1 VKTINLVPTAED
13 LKSVLARG
21 MPGSSMPEFSHL
33 SDVSVAK
40 LVGEVEQIRR
50 DSARQRI
57 LRFLE
62 KELDEEDMDEEEVEE
77 ILGRQ
82 VTPGPLVDVP
92 NFGDADAAVIAKGK
106 EVFLRQGCKKCHGLE
121 GKGDGDVYL
130 VDDQGNPIRPRNLV
144 YDRLKG
150 SDEPESVCVRI
161 LLGMPGSP
169 MPASVN
175 LDEDQLIA
183 LVHYC
188 RSLSREP
195 KRQLTNH
202 QRAIEAISR

>member
-1 VKTINLVPTAED
+1 
-13 LKSVLARG
+13 
-21 MPGSSMPEFSHL
+21 MPDFSHL
-33 SDVSVAK
+33 SDAAVTK
-40 LVGEVEQIRR
+40 LVGEVLQIRR
-50 DSARQRI
+50 DSIRDRI
-57 LRFLE
+57 LLFLQE
-62 KELDEEDMDEEEVEE
+62 ELEGEDVEEDEVEE

-82 VTPGPLVDVP
+82 LTPGPVVDVP
-92 NFGDADAAVIAKGK
+92 GFGNATAAVIAKGK
-106 EVFLRQGCKKCHGLE
+106 EALLRQGCRKCHGPE

-130 VDDQGNPIRPRNLV
+130 VDDQGNPVRPRNLV

-150 SDEPESVCVRI
+150 GNEPESICARI

-169 MPASVN
+169 MPSSAD

-188 RSLSREP
+188 RSLAREP
-195 KRQLTNH
+195 KRRLTNH